1 MHYGGTK
8 RRDVLACGMKSRAD
22 LLSVDPPPVPKVPV
36 WARPRG
42 LVLHD
47 ADAAYAAGAALNSL
61 DNLVRQDFAWAGVWH
76 QRLALQNAT
85 AAVNLSGRREDESAL
100 RDTHFLRGAGDD
112 PGPSGH
118 LLMAWRRLAS
128 RSTSCDAEM
137 VRPVAEQHFGLKWDD
152 GLAEVVANAEDMVLS
167 SRPAPILAAEIAA
180 AVYRARPDAE
190 LLGFWLAD
198 MLLAQKFRWPVAV
211 PLLMG
216 QVFSPVFKSG
226 ENRKRIRPGG
236 EGWGKAVFL
245 AYATAAA
252 EACELGADLAQRAG
266 RLAGVAPKLRAK
278 GSGDVIKLL
287 LSDDAVPGSWSSSKL
302 SARGARRLFDRLG
315 ELGAVRELTGRPTF
329 RLYGL

>member
-1 MHYGGTK
+1 
-8 RRDVLACGMKSRAD
+8 MKAHAD
-22 LLSVDPPPVPKVPV
+22 LLPTDPPLVPKVPA

-47 ADAAYAAGAALNSL
+47 ADAAYLAGAALNSL
-61 DNLVRQDFAWAGVWH
+61 DNLVRQDFSWAGAWR
-76 QRLALQNAT
+76 QRLALQSAA
-85 AAVNLSGRREDESAL
+85 AAVSLSSRREDESAL
-100 RDTHFLRGAGDD
+100 RDAHFLRGMGDD

-128 RSTSCDAEM
+128 RTTGCDDEF
-137 VRPVAEQHFGLKWDD
+137 VRPIVEQHFGLNWD
-152 GLAEVVANAEDMVLS
+152 GALAEVVGNAEDMVAS
-167 SRPAPILAAEIAA
+167 SRPAPALAAEIAA

-198 MLLAQKFRWPVAV
+198 MLLAQKFRWPVPV

-216 QVFSPVFKSG
+216 QVASSVFKSG

-236 EGWGKAVFL
+236 EGWGRAVFL

-252 EACELGADLAQRAG
+252 EACDLGIELAQRAAT
-266 RLAGVAPKLRAK
+266 LTVVAPKLRAK
-278 GSGDVIKLL
+278 GSGDVVKLL
-287 LSDDAVPGSWSSSKL
+287 LSDDAVPGSWSSPKL

-315 ELGAVRELTGRPTF
+315 ELGAVRELSGRSTF

>member
-1 MHYGGTK
+1 MI
-8 RRDVLACGMKSRAD
+8 SRAD
-22 LLSVDPPPVPKVPV
+22 LPLAHPSPVPKVPV

-47 ADAAYAAGAALNSL
+47 ADAAYLAGAALNSL
-61 DNLVRQDFAWAGVWH
+61 DNLVRQDPPWAGAWR
-76 QRLALQNAT
+76 QRLALKSAT
-85 AAVNLSGRREDESAL
+85 AAVNLTGRREDESAL
-100 RDTHFLRGAGDD
+100 RDTHYLRGAGDD

-128 RSTSCDAEM
+128 RSTGCDAES
-137 VRPVAEQHFGLKWDD
+137 VRPVAEQHFGLQWDE
-152 GLAEVVANAEDMVLS
+152 GLAEVVANAEDMVVS
-167 SRPAPILAAEIAA
+167 SRPAPVLAAEIAA

-198 MLLAQKFRWPVAV
+198 MLLAQKFRWPIPA

-216 QVFSPVFKSG
+216 QASSPVFKSG

-236 EGWGKAVFL
+236 EGWGRAVFL

-252 EACELGADLAQRAG
+252 EACDLAAELTQRAAK
-266 RLAGVAPKLRAK
+266 LMTVAPKLRAK
-278 GSGDVIKLL
+278 GSDDVVKLL
-287 LSDDAVPGSWSSSKL
+287 LTDDAVPGSWSSAKL

-315 ELGAVRELTGRPTF
+315 ELDAVRELTGRPTF

>member
-1 MHYGGTK
+1 
-8 RRDVLACGMKSRAD
+8 MKSAAD
-22 LLSVDPPPVPKVPV
+22 LLSADSPPVPKVPV

-47 ADAAYAAGAALNSL
+47 ADAAYVAGAALNSL
-61 DNLVRQDFAWAGVWH
+61 DNLVRQDLPWAGAWR
-76 QRLALQNAT
+76 QRLALQSAA
-85 AAVNLSGRREDESAL
+85 AAVNLIGRREDESAL
-100 RDTHFLRGAGDD
+100 RDTHYLRGVGDD

-128 RSTSCDAEM
+128 RTTGCDEEM
-137 VRPVAEQHFGLKWDD
+137 VRPVAEQHFSLHWDD
-152 GLAEVVANAEDMVLS
+152 TLTDVLANAEDMMVS
-167 SRPAPILAAEIAA
+167 SRPAPVLAAEIAA

-198 MLLAQKFRWPVAV
+198 MLLAQKLRWPIPV

-216 QVFSPVFKSG
+216 QVSSSIFKSG
-226 ENRKRIRPGG
+226 ENRKRIRPGA
-236 EGWGKAVFL
+236 EGWGRAVFL

-252 EACELGADLAQRAG
+252 EACDLGADVLAPRAAK
-266 RLAGVAPKLRAK
+266 LTAIAPKLRAK

-287 LSDDAVPGSWSSSKL
+287 LSDDAVPGSWSNPKL

-315 ELGAVRELTGRPTF
+315 ELGAVRELSGRPTF

>member
-1 MHYGGTK
+1 
-8 RRDVLACGMKSRAD
+8 MKSRAD
-22 LLSVDPPPVPKVPV
+22 LLIFDPLPVPKVPV

-47 ADAAYAAGAALNSL
+47 SDAAYATGAALNSL
-61 DNLVRQDFAWAGVWH
+61 DNLVRQDFSWAGAWR
-76 QRLALQNAT
+76 QRLALRNAA
-85 AAVNLSGRREDESAL
+85 AAVNLTDRREDESAL
-100 RDTHFLRGAGDD
+100 RDTHYLRSAGDD
-112 PGPSGH
+112 PGPAGH

-128 RSTSCDAEM
+128 RTAGCDEEM
-137 VRPVAEQHFGLKWDD
+137 VRSVAEQCFALRWDD
-152 GLAEVVANAEDMVLS
+152 SLADVVANAEEMAVS
-167 SRPAPILAAEIAA
+167 SRPAPVLAAEIAS
-180 AVYRARPDAE
+180 AVYRARPDGE

-198 MLLAQKFRWPVAV
+198 ALLAQKLRWPIPV

-216 QVFSPVFKSG
+216 QVSSSFFRSG

-236 EGWGKAVFL
+236 EGWGRAVFL

-315 ELGAVRELTGRPTF
+315 ELGAVRELSGRPTF

>member
-1 MHYGGTK
+1 
-8 RRDVLACGMKSRAD
+8 MKSRAN
-22 LLSVDPPPVPKVPV
+22 LLVIDPPLVPKVPV
-36 WARPRG
+36 WGRPRG

-61 DNLVRQDFAWAGVWH
+61 DNLVRNDFVWAGVWR
-76 QRLALQNAT
+76 QRLALQCAA
-85 AAVNLSGRREDESAL
+85 AAVNLIGRREDESAL
-100 RDTHFLRGAGDD
+100 RDTHFLRGASDD

-128 RSTSCDAEM
+128 RTTGCDAEM
-137 VRPVAEQHFGLKWDD
+137 VRPVAEQHFGLQWDD
-152 GLAEVVANAEDMVLS
+152 GLAEVLANAEDMVVS
-167 SRPAPILAAEIAA
+167 SRPAPVLAAEIAA
-180 AVYRARPDAE
+180 VVYRVRPDAE
-190 LLGFWLAD
+190 LLAFWLGD
-198 MLLAQKFRWPVAV
+198 MLLAQKFRWPVPV

-216 QVFSPVFKSG
+216 QVASAVFKSG

-236 EGWGKAVFL
+236 EGWGRAVFQ

-252 EACELGADLAQRAG
+252 EACDLGAELAQRAAK
-266 RLAGVAPKLRAK
+266 LTVVAPKLRAK
-278 GSGDVIKLL
+278 GSGDVVKLL
-287 LSDDAVPGSWSSSKL
+287 LWDDAVPGSWSNPKL

>member
-1 MHYGGTK
+1 M
-8 RRDVLACGMKSRAD
+8 
-22 LLSVDPPPVPKVPV
+22 
-36 WARPRG
+36 WARPRSE
-42 LVLHD
+42 VSRD
-47 ADAAYAAGAALNSL
+47 VDAAYLAGAALNSL
-61 DNLVRQDFAWAGVWH
+61 DNLVRQDFSWAGAWR
-76 QRLALQNAT
+76 QRLALQNA
-85 AAVNLSGRREDESAL
+85 ASAVNLIGRREDASTL
-100 RDTHFLRGAGDD
+100 RDSHYLSGASGD

-128 RSTSCDAEM
+128 RTTYLDEQS
-137 VRPVAEQHFGLKWDD
+137 VRPVAEQHLGLHWDD
-152 GLAEVVANAEDMVLS
+152 SLAEVVANAEDMVVS
-167 SRPAPILAAEIAA
+167 SRPAPVLAAEIAA

-198 MLLAQKFRWPVAV
+198 ALLAQKFRWPIPV

-216 QVFSPVFKSG
+216 QATSPVFKSG
-226 ENRKRIRPGG
+226 ENRKRIRSGG
-236 EGWGKAVFL
+236 QGWGRAVFQ

-252 EACELGADLAQRAG
+252 EACDLGADLAQRAAQ
-266 RLAGVAPKLRAK
+266 LIAVSPKLRAK

-315 ELGAVRELTGRPTF
+315 ELGAVRELSGRPTF

>member
-1 MHYGGTK
+1 
-8 RRDVLACGMKSRAD
+8 MKSRSD
-22 LLSVDPPPVPKVPV
+22 LLPVDPPLVPVLPV

-47 ADAAYAAGAALNSL
+47 VDAAYLAGAALNSL
-61 DNLVRQDFAWAGVWH
+61 DNLVRQDTPWAGAWR
-76 QRLALQNAT
+76 QRLALRNAA
-85 AAVNLSGRREDESAL
+85 AAVNLTGRHEDESAL
-100 RDTHFLRGAGDD
+100 RDTHFLRGMGDD

-128 RSTSCDAEM
+128 RTTKYDEET
-137 VRPVAEQHFGLKWDD
+137 VRSVAEQHFALNWDD
-152 GLAEVVANAEDMVLS
+152 NLAEVVANAEDMVVS
-167 SRPAPILAAEIAA
+167 SRPAPVLAAEIAA

-198 MLLAQKFRWPVAV
+198 MLLAQKFRWPIAV

-216 QVFSPVFKSG
+216 QVASSVFKSG
-226 ENRKRIRPGG
+226 EDRKRIRPGA
-236 EGWGKAVFL
+236 EGWGRAVFL

-252 EACELGADLAQRAG
+252 EACDLGIELAQRAAT
-266 RLAGVAPKLRAK
+266 LITVAPKLRAK

-287 LSDDAVPGSWSSSKL
+287 LSDDAVPGSWSSPKL

-315 ELGAVRELTGRPTF
+315 ELGAVRELSGRPTF

>member
-1 MHYGGTK
+1 
-8 RRDVLACGMKSRAD
+8 MKSRAD
-22 LLSVDPPPVPKVPV
+22 LLPGNAPSVPKVPV

-42 LVLHD
+42 LVLYD
-47 ADAAYAAGAALNSL
+47 ADAAYLAGAALNSL
-61 DNLVRQDFAWAGVWH
+61 DNLVRNDFSWAGAWR
-76 QRLALQNAT
+76 QRLALQNAA
-85 AAVNLSGRREDESAL
+85 AAVNLIGRREDASTL

-128 RSTSCDAEM
+128 RTTGCDAEF
-137 VRPVAEQHFGLKWDD
+137 VRPVAEQHFSLHWDD
-152 GLAEVVANAEDMVLS
+152 TLTMVLANAEDMVLS
-167 SRPAPILAAEIAA
+167 LRPAPVLAAEIAA
-180 AVYRARPDAE
+180 VVYRARPDAE

-198 MLLAQKFRWPVAV
+198 MLLAQKFRWPVPV

-216 QVFSPVFKSG
+216 QAASPVFRSG

-236 EGWGKAVFL
+236 EGWGRAVYS

-252 EACELGADLAQRAG
+252 EACDLGIELAQRAAK
-266 RLAGVAPKLRAK
+266 LTAIAPKLRAK
-278 GSGDVIKLL
+278 GSGDVVKLL
-287 LSDDAVPGSWSSSKL
+287 LSDDAVPGSWSSPKL

-315 ELGAVRELTGRPTF
+315 ELGAVRELSGRPTF

>member
-1 MHYGGTK
+1 
-8 RRDVLACGMKSRAD
+8 MKSRTD
-22 LLSVDPPPVPKVPV
+22 LLLVDTPLEPKVPV

-47 ADAAYAAGAALNSL
+47 ADAAYLAGAALNSL
-61 DNLVRQDFAWAGVWH
+61 DNLVRQDFPWAGVWR
-76 QRLALQNAT
+76 QRLALRNAA
-85 AAVNLSGRREDESAL
+85 AAVNLTGRREDESAL
-100 RDTHFLRGAGDD
+100 RDTHFLRGMGDD
-112 PGPSGH
+112 PGPAGH

-128 RSTSCDAEM
+128 RTTVWDAEI
-137 VRPVAEQHFGLKWDD
+137 VRPIAEQHFGLQWDD
-152 GLAEVVANAEDMVLS
+152 ALAEVIANAEDLVAS
-167 SRPAPILAAEIAA
+167 PRPAPVLASEIAA

-198 MLLAQKFRWPVAV
+198 ALLAQKFRWPIPV

-216 QVFSPVFKSG
+216 QVTSPVFKSG
-226 ENRKRIRPGG
+226 ENKKRIRPGG
-236 EGWGKAVFL
+236 EGWGRAVFL

-252 EACELGADLAQRAG
+252 DACDLGLELAQRAAK
-266 RLAGVAPKLRAK
+266 LTTVVPKLRAK

-287 LSDDAVPGSWSSSKL
+287 LSDDAVPGSWSSVKL

-315 ELGAVRELTGRPTF
+315 ELSAVRELSGRPTF

>member
-1 MHYGGTK
+1 
-8 RRDVLACGMKSRAD
+8 MKSTAD
-22 LLSVDPPPVPKVPV
+22 LLPSDSPLVPKAPV

-61 DNLVRQDFAWAGVWH
+61 DNLVRQDFSWAGAWR
-76 QRLALQNAT
+76 QRLALQSAA
-85 AAVNLSGRREDESAL
+85 AAVSLTGRHEDESAL
-100 RDTHFLRGAGDD
+100 RDTHFLRGAADD

-118 LLMAWRRLAS
+118 LFIAWRELAS
-128 RSTSCDAEM
+128 RTTSSEEEI
-137 VRPVAEQHFGLKWDD
+137 VRPVAEQHFALHWDD
-152 GLAEVVANAEDMVLS
+152 ALAEVVANAEDMVVS
-167 SRPAPILAAEIAA
+167 SRPAPVLAAEIAA

-190 LLGFWLAD
+190 LLAFWLAD
-198 MLLAQKFRWPVAV
+198 ALLAQKLRWPVPV

-216 QVFSPVFKSG
+216 QVAAAVFKSG

-266 RLAGVAPKLRAK
+266 RLTEVAPKLRAK
-278 GSGDVIKLL
+278 GSSDVIKLL

-315 ELGAVRELTGRPTF
+315 ELGAVRELSGRPTF

>member
-1 MHYGGTK
+1 
-8 RRDVLACGMKSRAD
+8 MKSRAD
-22 LLSVDPPPVPKVPV
+22 LLPAASPPVPKVPV

-47 ADAAYAAGAALNSL
+47 ADAGYLAGAALNSL
-61 DNLVRQDFAWAGVWH
+61 DNLVRQDFSWAGAWR
-76 QRLALQNAT
+76 QRLALQSAA
-85 AAVNLSGRREDESAL
+85 AAVNLTGRREDASAL
-100 RDTHFLRGAGDD
+100 RDTHCLRGAGDD

-128 RSTSCDAEM
+128 RTTGCDAEM
-137 VRPVAEQHFGLKWDD
+137 VRPVAEQHLGLQWDG
-152 GLAEVVANAEDMVLS
+152 GLAEVVASAEDMVAS
-167 SRPAPILAAEIAA
+167 SRPAPVLAAEIAA

-198 MLLAQKFRWPVAV
+198 MLLAQKFRWSFPV

-216 QVFSPVFKSG
+216 QVASAVFTSG

-252 EACELGADLAQRAG
+252 QACDLGIELSHRTA
-266 RLAGVAPKLRAK
+266 RLTEVAPKLRAK

-287 LSDDAVPGSWSSSKL
+287 LTDDAVPGSWSSPKL
-302 SARGARRLFDRLG
+302 SARGARRLFDRLS
-315 ELGAVRELTGRPTF
+315 ELGAVRELSGRPTF

>member
-1 MHYGGTK
+1 M
-8 RRDVLACGMKSRAD
+8 RSRAD
-22 LLSVDPPPVPKVPV
+22 LQIVDAPLVPKVPV

-42 LVLHD
+42 VILHD
-47 ADAAYAAGAALNSL
+47 ADAAYLAGAALNCL
-61 DNLVRQDFAWAGVWH
+61 DNLVRGDFIWAGAWR
-76 QRLALQNAT
+76 QRLALQSAA
-85 AAVNLSGRREDESAL
+85 AAVNLTGRREDESAL
-100 RDTHFLRGAGDD
+100 RDAHFLRGMGDD

-128 RSTSCDAEM
+128 RTTHCDAES
-137 VRPVAEQHFGLKWDD
+137 VRPVAEQHLGLTWDD
-152 GLAEVVANAEDMVLS
+152 ALAEVVANAGDMMVS
-167 SRPAPILAAEIAA
+167 SRPAPTLAAEIAA
-180 AVYRARPDAE
+180 VVYRARPDAE

-198 MLLAQKFRWPVAV
+198 MLLAQRFRWPIAV

-216 QVFSPVFKSG
+216 QVSSPVFKSG

-236 EGWGKAVFL
+236 EGWGRAVFL

-252 EACELGADLAQRAG
+252 EACDLGADVLAPRATT
-266 RLAGVAPKLRAK
+266 LMTIAPKLRAK

-287 LSDDAVPGSWSSSKL
+287 LSDDVVPGSWSNPKL

-315 ELGAVRELTGRPTF
+315 ELGAVRELSGRPTF